1 MAGGVKMFQKSH
13 KGRKVSSNE
22 EEEEMS
28 SKNEEEEKVEERNEE
43 IDFDWRLCQEGVSTY
58 ISSLGLQNES
68 PHFSTHILKICSFS
82 AFHSILTQADLE
94 NNNCVNFRFCFF

>member
-1 MAGGVKMFQKSH
+1 MFQKSH

-22 EEEEMS
+22 EEEEEMS
-28 SKNEEEEKVEERNEE
+28 SKNEGEEEKVDGDL
-43 IDFDWRLCQEGVSTY
+43 DFDWRLCQEGVSTY
-58 ISSLGLQNES
+58 ISSLGLQDES

-94 NNNCVNFRFCFF
+94 NNNCVNFRFCFFL